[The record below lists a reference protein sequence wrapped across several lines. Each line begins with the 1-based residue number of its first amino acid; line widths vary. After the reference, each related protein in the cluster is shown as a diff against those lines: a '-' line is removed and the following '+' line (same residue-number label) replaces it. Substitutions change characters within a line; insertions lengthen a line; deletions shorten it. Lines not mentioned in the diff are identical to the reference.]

1 MNVKEIGDWVA
12 VIGATVAAVA
22 SVWNLLLQLRG
33 KHDSFAVRLGGSSP
47 SINQETMLHVVSR
60 SDHPIKLTDWG
71 FIEANGRFTSFL
83 MEWEVGGLQSEEIA
97 SRGSPE
103 LERFGSNFETGYTR
117 RDNVYGAYAIS
128 VTQPRPSVCFAGA
141 MPIWRRYWIRL
152 RLWFQP
158 NYLAW

>member
-1 MNVKEIGDWVA
+1 MNIKEIGDWVA
-12 VIGATVAAVA
+12 VLGATVAAVA

-33 KHDSFAVRLGGSSP
+33 KRDSFAVRLGGSSP
-47 SINQETMLHVVSR
+47 SISQETMLHVVSR

-71 FIEANGRFTSFL
+71 FVEADGRFTSFL
-83 MEWEVGGLQSEEIA
+83 MEWEVGGLQSEEIT
-97 SRGSPE
+97 SRGSSE
-103 LERFGSNFETGYTR
+103 LEKFGSVFEAGYIR

-128 VTQPRPSVCFAGA
+128 VTQRRPSVCFTGA